1 MVNMNLAQKI
11 ILIIGAILLLIVCFS
26 NPPMRSAVEPNP
38 QHIPYSRM
46 TSAYINVTE
55 PDYTLIFWRVF
66 GVVGTTWVAYAILKS
81 KERA

>member
-1 MVNMNLAQKI
+1 MNLPQKI

-26 NPPMRSAVEPNP
+26 NPPTRSAVEPNP

-55 PDYTLIFWRVF
+55 PDYGLIFWRVV
-66 GVVGTTWVAYAILKS
+66 GVVGATGVAYVLLKPQNTR
-81 KERA
+81 E